1 MLQQSASAEVVDDIL
16 VDLLLKER
24 SLESFGGFLH
34 ELHRYQLVIG
44 VDNLEGVGLSSVAH
58 EANFSVVEG
67 LEESIAI
74 VESAQLR
81 EGDLIINKDLRV
93 EFLMLRKRVATG
105 GTDVGVHSGELGH
118 EVELGEG
125 T

>member
-1 MLQQSASAEVVDDIL
+1 MLQQSAPAEVVDDVLI
-16 VDLLLKER
+16 DLLLKER
-24 SLESFGGFLH
+24 SLESFGCFLH
-34 ELHRYQLVIG
+34 ELHRYQLVIW
-44 VDNLEGVGLSSVAH
+44 VDNFEGVGLSSVAH
-58 EANFSVVEG
+58 EANFTVVEG

-81 EGDLIINKDLRV
+81 KSDLIINKDLRV
-93 EFLMLRKRVATG
+93 EFLVLRKRVATG
-105 GTDVGVHSGELGH
+105 GTDIGVYGGELGH